1 MAKVGRKR
9 KYKTVKSMQ
18 KAINRYFEET
28 ETITVTGL
36 AYDLGFNSRQALI
49 NYEGYSPEFNDTIKR
64 AKLLIERSYE
74 VSMRVNG
81 RAGDIFGL
89 KNFGWTD
96 KSEVIVKDKDNIT
109 DAERADLRALLRTKK
124 PLKLVKGA

>member
-1 MAKVGRKR
+1 MPSWSISAPHYFKKSVQETAKELGLHYAEYLRNAH
-9 KYKTVKSMQ
+9 YAYLKTLTSKD
-18 KAINRYFEET
+18 F
-28 ETITVTGL
+28 
-36 AYDLGFNSRQALI
+36 D
-49 NYEGYSPEFNDTIKR
+49 R

-124 PLKLVKGA
+124 PLQLVKGA